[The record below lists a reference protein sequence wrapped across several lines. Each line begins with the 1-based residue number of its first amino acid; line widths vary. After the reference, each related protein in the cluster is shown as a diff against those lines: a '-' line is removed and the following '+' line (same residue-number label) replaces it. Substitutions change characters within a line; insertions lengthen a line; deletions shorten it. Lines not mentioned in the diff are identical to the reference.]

1 MLNKKGFSIILSAPS
16 GVGKTTLVKE
26 LKKIQPNLVFSVSA
40 TTREKRKTEVDGI
53 DYYFKTKEE
62 FQYLIKNNELL
73 EFTEKYNNYYGTLKS
88 TVEQAESLG
97 KIILFDVEYLG
108 AMNLKSKLKNSIT
121 IFILPPSIN
130 ELKNRLTSRLTESKA
145 SLDLRLSKAKED
157 CQTALEYD
165 YVILN
170 NDFQTALTDFHSI
183 ITSNTLKNNSYL
195 NLKDFLKNL

>member
-62 FQYLIKNNELL
+62 FHRLIKNNELL